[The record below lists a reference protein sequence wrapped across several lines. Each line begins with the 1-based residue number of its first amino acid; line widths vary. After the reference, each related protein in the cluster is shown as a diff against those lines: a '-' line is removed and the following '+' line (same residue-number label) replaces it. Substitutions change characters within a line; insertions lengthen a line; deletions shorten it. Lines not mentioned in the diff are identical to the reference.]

1 MKHSGGQDMDT
12 SLFNP
17 ENMMDIEELVKKA
30 KGYILGLF
38 KNNAGGHDAAHSFRV
53 YKNALMIAEK
63 EPSCNIM
70 IVSLAALYVLSKKVI
85 VRSVKSM
92 KVFSRE

>member
-1 MKHSGGQDMDT
+1 MDT

-17 ENMMDIEELVKKA
+17 ENMMDIEELIKNA
-30 KGYILGLF
+30 KDYISELF

-70 IVSLAALYVLSKKVI
+70 IVSLAALLHDADDHKLFDTENNANLY
-85 VRSVKSM
+85 
-92 KVFSRE
+92 